1 MISVPAGTAI
11 FFRDVAAAEQFQA
24 VFINEC
30 KRVEKLVTLT
40 VSLKIATF
48 AWIADRDD
56 AVIKLST
63 ELEKLRAS
71 ASLR

>member
-11 FFRDVAAAEQFQA
+11 FFRDAAAAEQFQA
-24 VFINEC
+24 VFVNEC
-30 KRVEKLVTLT
+30 SRKEKMVTLT
-40 VSLKIATF
+40 EPLKICSF
-48 AWIADRDD
+48 AWVADRDD

>member
-11 FFRDVAAAEQFQA
+11 FFRDVTAAEQFQA

-30 KRVEKLVTLT
+30 SRKEKMVTLAAP
-40 VSLKIATF
+40 LKIATF
-48 AWIADRDD
+48 AWVADRDD

-63 ELEKLRAS
+63 ELEKFRAA
-71 ASLR
+71 ASPR